1 MPRLWRCSGAGLC
14 YSDIL
19 ARVHVAI
26 AALIGATT
34 TPDLDTDFGASI
46 SHLPAFSDTAAAL
59 GYLQTRFKLVILS
72 NVHREGFAASQ
83 RHLGIEF
90 DAIYTAEDIGSYKP
104 AAANFE
110 YMIEHVHS
118 DFGLKS
124 GQILHTA

>member
-34 TPDLDTDFGASI
+34 PDLDTDFGASI
-46 SHLPAFSDTAAAL
+46 AHLPAFSDTAAAL

-104 AAANFE
+104 AAAHFE

-118 DFGLKS
+118 DFGLKP